1 MDQPKI
7 ERLLRLMMM
16 LTANK
21 YTIEQL
27 SNKLEMSPRTIYR
40 YIDTFRNAGFLIK
53 KNSDGRFRLDRESKY
68 FKEISEL
75 VHFTEEE
82 AYILKNAIESI
93 DENNI
98 LKQNLKSKL
107 YSVYNYKM
115 IADCV
120 VKGSNAK
127 NVNSLVDAIESHQ
140 QVILKDYT
148 SANSKTTSDRL
159 VEPIGFTTNYIQLW
173 AYEISSG
180 ETKTFKVS
188 RIGGVEILEKE
199 WEYESQHKKGYIDIF
214 RMHGFNKFNVKLKL
228 GVKAASLLKEE
239 FPLAEKHLVEHTDNN
254 DSRYYIL
261 DLDVCSYEGV
271 GRFVLGLLD
280 DIEVI
285 GSKEFKMFLKQRISK
300 AKF

>member
-1 MDQPKI
+1 
-7 ERLLRLMMM
+7 MMM

-107 YSVYNYKM
+107 YSVYNYKI

-127 NVNSLVDAIESHQ
+127 NVNSLVDAIELRQ

-148 SANSKTTSDRL
+148 SANSKTITDRL

-285 GSKEFKMFLKQRISK
+285 GSEEFKIFLKQRISK

>member
-27 SNKLEMSPRTIYR
+27 SNKLDMSPRTIYR

-68 FKEISEL
+68 FKDISEL

-127 NVNSLVDAIESHQ
+127 NVNSLVDAIELRQ

-148 SANSKTTSDRL
+148 SANSKTTTDRL

-188 RIGGVEILEKE
+188 RIGGVEILDKE
-199 WEYESQHKKGYIDIF
+199 WENESQHKKGYIDIF

-239 FPLAEKHLVEHTDNN
+239 FPLAEEHLVEHTDNN

-285 GSKEFKMFLKQRISK
+285 GSEEFKIFLKQRISK

>member
-1 MDQPKI
+1 
-7 ERLLRLMMM
+7 MMM

-27 SNKLEMSPRTIYR
+27 SNKLDMSPRTIYR

-127 NVNSLVDAIESHQ
+127 NVNSLVDAIELRQ

-148 SANSKTTSDRL
+148 SANSKTTTDRL

-280 DIEVI
+280 DIEVV
-285 GSKEFKMFLKQRISK
+285 GSEEFKIFLKQRISK

>member
-27 SNKLEMSPRTIYR
+27 SNKLDMSPRTIYR

-127 NVNSLVDAIESHQ
+127 NVNSLVDAIELRQ

-148 SANSKTTSDRL
+148 SANSKTTTDRL

-285 GSKEFKMFLKQRISK
+285 GSEDFKIFLKQRISK

>member
-27 SNKLEMSPRTIYR
+27 SIKLEMSPRTIYR

-68 FKEISEL
+68 FKDISEL

-107 YSVYNYKM
+107 YSVYNYKI

-127 NVNSLVDAIESHQ
+127 NVNSLVDAIELRQ

-148 SANSKTTSDRL
+148 SANSKTTTDRL

-173 AYEISSG
+173 AYEISSR

-239 FPLAEKHLVEHTDNN
+239 FPLAEKHLVEHTENN

-285 GSKEFKMFLKQRISK
+285 GSEEFKIFLKQRILK

>member
-27 SNKLEMSPRTIYR
+27 SNKLDMSPRTIYR

-68 FKEISEL
+68 FKDISEL

-127 NVNSLVDAIESHQ
+127 NVNSLVDAIELRQ

-148 SANSKTTSDRL
+148 SANSKTTTDRL

-239 FPLAEKHLVEHTDNN
+239 FPLAEEHLVENTDNGELK
-254 DSRYYIL
+254 YYIL

-285 GSKEFKMFLKQRISK
+285 GSEEFKIFLKQRISK

>member
-27 SNKLEMSPRTIYR
+27 SNKLDMSPRTIYR

-127 NVNSLVDAIESHQ
+127 NVNSLVDAIELRQ

-148 SANSKTTSDRL
+148 SANSKTTTDRL

-214 RMHGFNKFNVKLKL
+214 RMHGFNKFNIILKL

-285 GSKEFKMFLKQRISK
+285 GSEDFKIFLKQRISK

>member
-27 SNKLEMSPRTIYR
+27 SIKLEMSPRTIYR

-68 FKEISEL
+68 FKDISEL

-107 YSVYNYKM
+107 YSVYNYKI

-127 NVNSLVDAIESHQ
+127 NVNSLVDAIELRH

-148 SANSKTTSDRL
+148 SANSKTTTDRL

-188 RIGGVEILEKE
+188 RIGSVEILEKE

-254 DSRYYIL
+254 NSRYYIL

-285 GSKEFKMFLKQRISK
+285 GSEEFKIFLKQRILK

>member
-107 YSVYNYKM
+107 YSVYNYKI

-127 NVNSLVDAIESHQ
+127 NVNSLVDAIELRQ

-148 SANSKTTSDRL
+148 SANSKTTTDRL

-214 RMHGFNKFNVKLKL
+214 RMHGFNKFNIKLKL

-254 DSRYYIL
+254 NSRYYIL

-285 GSKEFKMFLKQRISK
+285 GSEEFKIFLKQRISK

>member
-1 MDQPKI
+1 
-7 ERLLRLMMM
+7 MMM

-27 SNKLEMSPRTIYR
+27 SNKLDMSPRTIYR

-127 NVNSLVDAIESHQ
+127 NVNSLVDAIELRQ

-148 SANSKTTSDRL
+148 SANSKTTTDRL

-280 DIEVI
+280 DREVV
-285 GSKEFKMFLKQRISK
+285 GSEEFKIFLKQRISK

>member
-1 MDQPKI
+1 
-7 ERLLRLMMM
+7 MMM

-27 SNKLEMSPRTIYR
+27 SNKLDMSPRTIYR

-68 FKEISEL
+68 FKDISEL

-127 NVNSLVDAIESHQ
+127 NVNSLVDAIELRQ

-148 SANSKTTSDRL
+148 SANSKTTTDRL

-280 DIEVI
+280 DIEVV
-285 GSKEFKMFLKQRISK
+285 GSEEFKIFLKQRISK

>member
-1 MDQPKI
+1 
-7 ERLLRLMMM
+7 MMM

-27 SNKLEMSPRTIYR
+27 SNKLDMSPRTIYR

-127 NVNSLVDAIESHQ
+127 NVNSLVDAIELRQ

-148 SANSKTTSDRL
+148 SANSKTTTDRL

-285 GSKEFKMFLKQRISK
+285 GSEEFKIFLKQRISK

>member
-1 MDQPKI
+1 
-7 ERLLRLMMM
+7 MM

-107 YSVYNYKM
+107 YSVYNYKI

-127 NVNSLVDAIESHQ
+127 NVN
-140 QVILKDYT
+140 
-148 SANSKTTSDRL
+148 
-159 VEPIGFTTNYIQLW
+159 
-173 AYEISSG
+173 
-180 ETKTFKVS
+180 
-188 RIGGVEILEKE
+188 
-199 WEYESQHKKGYIDIF
+199 
-214 RMHGFNKFNVKLKL
+214 
-228 GVKAASLLKEE
+228 
-239 FPLAEKHLVEHTDNN
+239 
-254 DSRYYIL
+254 
-261 DLDVCSYEGV
+261 
-271 GRFVLGLLD
+271 
-280 DIEVI
+280 
-285 GSKEFKMFLKQRISK
+285 
-300 AKF
+300 

>member
-1 MDQPKI
+1 
-7 ERLLRLMMM
+7 MMM

-68 FKEISEL
+68 FKDISEL

-107 YSVYNYKM
+107 YSVYNYKI

-127 NVNSLVDAIESHQ
+127 NVNSLVDAIELRQ

-148 SANSKTTSDRL
+148 SANSKTTTDRL

-239 FPLAEKHLVEHTDNN
+239 FPLAEKHLVEHTENN

-285 GSKEFKMFLKQRISK
+285 GSEEFKIFLKQRILK

>member
-27 SNKLEMSPRTIYR
+27 SNKLDMSPRTIYR

-68 FKEISEL
+68 FKDISEL

-127 NVNSLVDAIESHQ
+127 NVNSLVDAIELRQ

-148 SANSKTTSDRL
+148 SANSKTTTDRL

-280 DIEVI
+280 DIEVV
-285 GSKEFKMFLKQRISK
+285 GSEEFKIFLKQRISK

>member
-107 YSVYNYKM
+107 YSVYNYKI

-127 NVNSLVDAIESHQ
+127 NVNSLVDAIESRQ

-199 WEYESQHKKGYIDIF
+199 WENESQHKKGYIDIF

-285 GSKEFKMFLKQRISK
+285 GSEEFKIFLKQRISK

>member
-27 SNKLEMSPRTIYR
+27 SNKLDMSPRTIYR

-68 FKEISEL
+68 FKDISEL

-127 NVNSLVDAIESHQ
+127 NVNSLVDAIELRQ

-148 SANSKTTSDRL
+148 SANSKTTTDRL

-285 GSKEFKMFLKQRISK
+285 GSEEFKIFLKQRISK

>member
-27 SNKLEMSPRTIYR
+27 SNKLDMSPRTIYR

-68 FKEISEL
+68 FKDISEL

-127 NVNSLVDAIESHQ
+127 NVNSLVDAIELRQ

-148 SANSKTTSDRL
+148 SANSKTTTDRL

-188 RIGGVEILEKE
+188 RIGGVEILDKE
-199 WEYESQHKKGYIDIF
+199 WENESQHKKGYIDIF

-239 FPLAEKHLVEHTDNN
+239 YPLAEKHLVEQIHN
-254 DSRYYIL
+254 DFKYYTL

-285 GSKEFKMFLKQRISK
+285 GSKEFKDFLKQRISK

>member
-27 SNKLEMSPRTIYR
+27 SDRLEMSPRTIYR

-53 KNSDGRFRLDRESKY
+53 KNSQNVFRLDKESKY
-68 FKEISEL
+68 FKDISEL

-107 YSVYNYKM
+107 YSIYDYKM

-120 VKGSNAK
+120 VRGSNAK
-127 NVNSLVDAIESHQ
+127 NVNNLVDAIECKQ
-140 QVILKDYT
+140 QVILRNYT
-148 SANSKTTSDRL
+148 SAHSKSVTDRL
-159 VEPIGFTTNYIQLW
+159 VEPISFTTNYIQLW

-188 RIGGVEILEKE
+188 RIGSVEVLENE
-199 WEYESQHKKGYIDIF
+199 WEHELEHKKGYIDLF
-214 RMHGFNKFNVKLKL
+214 RMHGFNEYKVSLKL

-239 FPLAEKHLVEHTDNN
+239 FPLSEQSLIEHRDNDNN
-254 DSRYYIL
+254 IFYTIDTKVS
-261 DLDVCSYEGV
+261 SFEGV

-285 GSKEFKMFLKQRISK
+285 GSDEFIEFLRNRISE
-300 AKF
+300 AKL

>member
-27 SNKLEMSPRTIYR
+27 SNKLDMSPRTIYR

-68 FKEISEL
+68 FKDISEL

-148 SANSKTTSDRL
+148 SANSKTTTDRL

-254 DSRYYIL
+254 DLRYYIL

-285 GSKEFKMFLKQRISK
+285 GSEEFKIFLKQRILK
-300 AKF
+300 ANF

>member
-1 MDQPKI
+1 MDQPQI

-107 YSVYNYKM
+107 YSVYNYKI

-127 NVNSLVDAIESHQ
+127 NVNSLVDAIELRQ

-148 SANSKTTSDRL
+148 SANSKTTTDRL

-254 DSRYYIL
+254 NSRYYIL

-285 GSKEFKMFLKQRISK
+285 GSEEFKIFLKQRILK

>member
-27 SNKLEMSPRTIYR
+27 SNKLDMSPRTIYR

-68 FKEISEL
+68 FKDISEL

-127 NVNSLVDAIESHQ
+127 NVNSLVDAIELRQ

-148 SANSKTTSDRL
+148 SANSKTTTDRL

-188 RIGGVEILEKE
+188 RIGGVEIQEKE

-285 GSKEFKMFLKQRISK
+285 GSEDFKIFLKQRISK

>member
-27 SNKLEMSPRTIYR
+27 SNKLDMSPRTIYR

-127 NVNSLVDAIESHQ
+127 NVNSLVDAIELRQ

-148 SANSKTTSDRL
+148 SANSKTTTDRL

-285 GSKEFKMFLKQRISK
+285 GSEEFKIFLKQRISK

>member
-107 YSVYNYKM
+107 YSVYNYKI

-127 NVNSLVDAIESHQ
+127 NVNSLVDAIELRQ

-148 SANSKTTSDRL
+148 SANSKTTTDRL

-188 RIGGVEILEKE
+188 RIGGVEILEKV

-285 GSKEFKMFLKQRISK
+285 GSEEFKIFLKQRISK

>member
-68 FKEISEL
+68 FKDISEL

-107 YSVYNYKM
+107 YSVYNYKI

-127 NVNSLVDAIESHQ
+127 NVNSLVDAIELRQ

-148 SANSKTTSDRL
+148 SANSKTTTDRL

-239 FPLAEKHLVEHTDNN
+239 FPLAEKHLVEHTENN

-285 GSKEFKMFLKQRISK
+285 GSEEFKIFLKQRILK

>member
-27 SNKLEMSPRTIYR
+27 SDRLEMSPRTIYR

-53 KNSDGRFRLDRESKY
+53 KNSDNVFRLDKESKY
-68 FKEISEL
+68 FKDISEL

-82 AYILKNAIESI
+82 AFILKNAIESI

-120 VKGSNAK
+120 VRGSNAK
-127 NVNSLVDAIESHQ
+127 NVNTLVDAIESKQ

-148 SANSKTTSDRL
+148 SAHSKSVSDRL
-159 VEPIGFTTNYIQLW
+159 VEPISFTTNYIQLW

-180 ETKTFKVS
+180 ETKTYKVS
-188 RIGGVEILEKE
+188 RIGAVELLDND
-199 WEYESQHKKGYIDIF
+199 WEHESEHKKGYIDLF
-214 RMHGFNKFNVKLKL
+214 RMHGFNEYRVSLKL

-239 FPLAEKHLVEHTDNN
+239 YPLSEQSLIEHRDNDNN
-254 DSRYYIL
+254 IYYTI
-261 DLDVCSYEGV
+261 DIKVSSFEGV

-280 DIEVI
+280 DIQVL
-285 GSKEFKMFLKQRISK
+285 GSQEFIEFLKNRINM
-300 AKF
+300 AKL

>member
-1 MDQPKI
+1 
-7 ERLLRLMMM
+7 MMM

-27 SNKLEMSPRTIYR
+27 SNKLDMSPRTIYR

-68 FKEISEL
+68 FKDISEL

-127 NVNSLVDAIESHQ
+127 NVNSLVDAIELRQ

-148 SANSKTTSDRL
+148 SANSKTTTDRL

-285 GSKEFKMFLKQRISK
+285 GSEEFKIFLKQRISK

>member
-107 YSVYNYKM
+107 YSVYNYKI

-127 NVNSLVDAIESHQ
+127 NVNSLVDAIELRQ

-148 SANSKTTSDRL
+148 SANSKTTTDRL

-199 WEYESQHKKGYIDIF
+199 WEHESQHKKGYIDIF
-214 RMHGFNKFNVKLKL
+214 RMHGFNKFNIKLKL

-254 DSRYYIL
+254 NSRYYIL

-285 GSKEFKMFLKQRISK
+285 GSEEFKIFLKQRISK

>member
-1 MDQPKI
+1 MDQPKV

-27 SNKLEMSPRTIYR
+27 SNRLDMSERTIYR

-53 KNSDGRFRLDRESKY
+53 KNNQGCFRLDKESKY
-68 FKEISEL
+68 FKDISEL

-82 AYILKNAIESI
+82 AFILKNAIESI

-127 NVNSLVDAIESHQ
+127 NVNSLVDAIEGKQ
-140 QVILKDYT
+140 QVILHNYT
-148 SANSKTTSDRL
+148 SANSKSVTDRL
-159 VEPIGFTTNYIQLW
+159 VEPISFTTNYIQLW
-173 AYEISSG
+173 AYELSSG

-188 RIGGVEILEKE
+188 RIGSVEVLDNE
-199 WEYESQHKKGYIDIF
+199 WEYENMHKKGYIDLF
-214 RMHGFNKFNVKLKL
+214 RMHGWNEYNVKLKL
-228 GVKAASLLKEE
+228 GIKAASLLKEE
-239 FPLAEKHLVEHTDNN
+239 FPLSEQKLIEHIGNDN
-254 DSRYYIL
+254 SKFYTL
-261 DLDVCSYEGV
+261 DINVCSFEGV

-285 GSKEFKMFLKQRISK
+285 ESPQFKEFLKERISQ

>member
-1 MDQPKI
+1 
-7 ERLLRLMMM
+7 MMM

-27 SNKLEMSPRTIYR
+27 SIKLEMSPRTIYR

-68 FKEISEL
+68 FKDISEL

-107 YSVYNYKM
+107 YSVYNYKI

-127 NVNSLVDAIESHQ
+127 NVNSLVDAIELRQ

-148 SANSKTTSDRL
+148 SANSKTTTDRL

-173 AYEISSG
+173 AYEISSR

-239 FPLAEKHLVEHTDNN
+239 FPLAEKHLVEHTENN

-285 GSKEFKMFLKQRISK
+285 GSEEFKIFLKQRILK